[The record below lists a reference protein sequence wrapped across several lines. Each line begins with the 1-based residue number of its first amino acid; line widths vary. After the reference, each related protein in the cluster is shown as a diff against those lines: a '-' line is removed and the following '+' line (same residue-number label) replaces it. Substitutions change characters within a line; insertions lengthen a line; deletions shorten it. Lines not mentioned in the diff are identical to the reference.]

1 MLHVAFRNLFQN
13 RTRLIVSI
21 GGVALAML
29 LVLALD
35 AIVAGAER
43 QITAYIEYS
52 RADVFVSQAGV
63 RTLHMSSS
71 SLPLADS
78 ARVRDESGVAS
89 VTPILYMTNMIVTG
103 DQRSLAYVIGLP
115 ADARAG
121 GPWQVTDGTA
131 IPGPGQAVIEAG
143 IARQAHIA
151 VGSTVTIL
159 GRPFIVSGLA
169 TGTTSLTNS
178 VAFISFDDFAEIRD
192 TSDTASFLLIKAQPG
207 ISSAALAAQIQRDM
221 PEVTVQTRAQFA
233 SQERQVVD
241 DMSTDLVSIMN
252 LVGFAIGLAVL
263 ALTVYTATLTRR
275 AEYGVLKALGAKG
288 TNLYRVVL
296 IQAFMSV
303 ALGFAV
309 GLTLTLALAI
319 VTPYLASN
327 IALDILPTSLLKVGG
342 VSLAIAGASAILPI
356 WQISRLDPAQVFK
369 GR

>member
-1 MLHVAFRNLFQN
+1 MLRVAFRNLFQN
-13 RTRLIVSI
+13 RTRLVVSV

-43 QITAYIEYS
+43 QITAYIEHS
-52 RADVFVSQAGV
+52 GADVFVSQAGV

-71 SLPLADS
+71 SLPLNAVQQ
-78 ARVRDESGVAS
+78 VRGERGVAS
-89 VTPILYMTNMIVTG
+89 VTPILYMSNMLVAG

-115 ADARAG
+115 ADAQAG
-121 GPWQVTDGTA
+121 GPWQETEGTA
-131 IPGPGQAVIEAG
+131 LPRSGQAVIEG
-143 IARQAHIA
+143 TIARQAGIG
-151 VGSTVTIL
+151 VGGTVTIL
-159 GRPFIVSGLA
+159 GRPFTVSGLA

-178 VAFISFDDFAEIRD
+178 VAFISFEDFAQIRD
-192 TSDTASFLLIKAQPG
+192 ASDTASFLLVKAQPG
-207 ISSAALAAQIQRDM
+207 VSPAALAAQIQRAM
-221 PEVTVQTRAQFA
+221 PGVTVQTRDQFA

-275 AEYGVLKALGAKG
+275 AEYGVLKALGARA

-296 IQAFMSV
+296 AQAFLSV
-303 ALGFAV
+303 ALGFALGFV
-309 GLTLTLALAI
+309 LTLGLSL
-319 VTPYLASN
+319 VVPYIASN
-327 IALDILPTSLLKVGG
+327 VALDIRPPSLLKVGG
-342 VSLAIAGASAILPI
+342 VSLVIAGISALLPI

>member
-1 MLHVAFRNLFQN
+1 MLRVAFRNLFQN
-13 RTRLIVSI
+13 RTRLIVSV

-52 RADVFVSQAGV
+52 GADVFVSQAGV

-71 SLPLADS
+71 SLPLNAVQQ
-78 ARVRDESGVAS
+78 VRSQRGVAS
-89 VTPILYMTNMIVTG
+89 VTPILYMTNMVVAG
-103 DQRSLAYVIGLP
+103 GQRSLAYIIGLP
-115 ADARAG
+115 PDAQTG
-121 GPWQVTDGTA
+121 GPWQTTSGATL
-131 IPGPGQAVIEAG
+131 PGPGQAVIEAG
-143 IARQAHIA
+143 IARQAD
-151 VGSTVTIL
+151 VGLGDTVTIL
-159 GRPFIVSGLA
+159 GRPFTISGLT

-178 VAFISFDDFAEIRD
+178 VAFISFDDFAQIRD
-192 TSDTASFLLIKAQPG
+192 TSDTASFLLVKTQPG
-207 ISSAALAAQIQRDM
+207 ISPAMIAAQIQHDM
-221 PEVTVQTRAQFA
+221 PGVTAQTRDQFA
-233 SQERQVVD
+233 SQERKVVD

-263 ALTVYTATLTRR
+263 ALTVYMATLTRR
-275 AEYGVLKALGAKG
+275 AEYGVLKALGAKS

-296 IQAFMSV
+296 LQAFMSV
-303 ALGFAV
+303 ALGFTV
-309 GLTLTLALAI
+309 GLTLTLALAL

-327 IALDILPTSLLKVGG
+327 IALDILPASLTKVGG
-342 VSLAIAGASAILPI
+342 VSLVIAGVSALLPI